1 MYNIFSYNYFS
12 WCGLAQSKVRAS
24 PSAPAFTER
33 VNKAIVEQA
42 SPAYSD
48 HSTGFRPLY
57 WILPPSNPDYSILYQ
72 INRIEV
78 PEI

>member
-1 MYNIFSYNYFS
+1 MDFYIGNYTQKKNTPEI
-12 WCGLAQSKVRAS
+12 AQSKVRAS

-48 HSTGFRPLY
+48 HSMITLRK
-57 WILPPSNPDYSILYQ
+57 
-72 INRIEV
+72 INN
-78 PEI
+78 